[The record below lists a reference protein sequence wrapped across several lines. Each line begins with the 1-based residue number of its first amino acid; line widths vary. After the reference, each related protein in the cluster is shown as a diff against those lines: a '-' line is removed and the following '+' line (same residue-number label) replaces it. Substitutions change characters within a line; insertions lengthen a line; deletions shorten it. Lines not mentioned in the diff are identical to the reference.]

1 MAERSEEGLIGR
13 KTYSD
18 RSALIRKGQKLV
30 NWVRRYRIKREN
42 FEIRSDEDVLRY
54 NASVE
59 AYIFNMPD
67 SEFDES
73 MSELIDYEVS
83 DEQVKKRAEEIVKR
97 LNDGEDRYDVLYG
110 KDRVL

>member
-1 MAERSEEGLIGR
+1 M
-13 KTYSD
+13 
-18 RSALIRKGQKLV
+18 
-30 NWVRRYRIKREN
+30 RRYRIKREN

-54 NASVE
+54 NARVE

-110 KDRVL
+110 KDRVLYPNTLGHLFSFISSPASFSAKDF